1 MYTLEELEVY
11 KLTTQLRREISV
23 LSKKLPKHEIYLL
36 KSQIVRASR
45 SAPANI
51 AEGYGR
57 FHYQEQIQYCRQ
69 ARGSLFELNDHLM
82 VCLEENYIN
91 NDEYVEKTESVKTAI
106 KKLNGY
112 IKYLN
117 NQKSKK

>member
-11 KLTTQLRREISV
+11 KLTTEIRRNIST
-23 LSKKLPKHEIYLL
+23 LSKKLPKDEMYLL
-36 KSQIVRASR
+36 KNQMLRASR

-57 FHYQEQIQYCRQ
+57 YHYQEQIQYCRQ
-69 ARGSLFELNDHLM
+69 ARGSLFELKDHLM

-91 NDEYVEKTESVKTAI
+91 KDECVERAEAI
-106 KKLNGY
+106 EITVKKLNGY